1 MTQGNLKRKKTMKTM
16 KMMALMGAMTVFAVV
31 AQAMTMNWGANWV
44 YSTNPNGSFNE
55 DYYNAG
61 TVNGTAWL
69 LVLDADSTTG
79 FAVDNTGT
87 LLLNGE
93 AYTGLV
99 GTKAINQNVSGVLTH
114 ADVLPSKYYAMV
126 VYDADTQMYGISTI
140 VDGGDTG
147 MALDPPQ
154 AGTAAGL
161 GNSLE
166 GGDAA
171 WYMQANLQAVP
182 EPTSMALLALGV
194 AALGLRRKF
203 RA

>member
-31 AQAMTMNWGANWV
+31 AQAMTLLWGADWV
-44 YSTNPNGSFNE
+44 YSTNPDGSFNE
-55 DYYNAG
+55 TFYDNG
-61 TVNGTAWL
+61 TTSGTAWL
-69 LVLDADSTTG
+69 LVLDANSTAG

-87 LLLNGE
+87 LLLDGT

-99 GTKAINQNVSGVLTH
+99 GSNPINQSVTGVLT
-114 ADVLPSKYYAMV
+114 DKGVTPSKYYALV

-140 VDGGDTG
+140 VAGGDTG
-147 MALDPPQ
+147 MALDPPMP
-154 AGTAAGL
+154 GL
-161 GNSLE
+161 EGNFGNSLE
-166 GGDAA
+166 GGDG
-171 WYMQANLQAVP
+171 WYMAANLEAVP

-203 RA
+203 RK

>member
-1 MTQGNLKRKKTMKTM
+1 MRMM

-44 YSTNPNGSFNE
+44 YSTDPDGTFNSAFY
-55 DYYNAG
+55 DAG

-99 GTKAINQNVSGVLTH
+99 GTRSINQSVTGALTDAGVT
-114 ADVLPSKYYAMV
+114 PSKYYALV
-126 VYDADTQMYGISTI
+126 VYDADTQMYGISTT
-140 VDGGDTG
+140 VAGGDTG

-154 AGTAAGL
+154 AGAADF

-182 EPTSMALLALGV
+182 EPTSMALLAFGV

>member
-1 MTQGNLKRKKTMKTM
+1 MKTM

-31 AQAMTMNWGANWV
+31 AQAMTMNWGAHWV
-44 YSTNPNGSFNE
+44 YSTDPDGTFNSAFY
-55 DYYNAG
+55 DAG

-69 LVLDADSTTG
+69 LVLDAASTTG

-87 LLLNGE
+87 LLLDGT

-99 GTKAINQNVSGVLTH
+99 GSNPINQAVTGALTDKGVT
-114 ADVLPSKYYAMV
+114 PSKYYALV

-140 VDGGDTG
+140 VAGGDTG

-154 AGTAAGL
+154 AGAEGNF
-161 GNSLE
+161 GNSME
-166 GGDAA
+166 GGDVA
-171 WYMQANLQAVP
+171 WYMAANTQVVP

-203 RA
+203 RK